1 MTARIVHD
9 VLVRPVISEK
19 SVAQIERNN
28 YTFAV
33 RPDANKFAIKA
44 AVEAEFKVTVL
55 GVRVQTVH
63 PKQKS
68 RGRRTK
74 GMVSGWRKAVVTLA
88 PGDKIE
94 LFEVV

>member
-1 MTARIVHD
+1 M
-9 VLVRPVISEK
+9 
-19 SVAQIERNN
+19 
-28 YTFAV
+28 
-33 RPDANKFAIKA
+33 
-44 AVEAEFKVTVL
+44 TVL

-74 GMVSGWRKAVVTLA
+74 GMVSGWRKAVVTIA
-88 PGDKIE
+88 DGDKIE

>member
-1 MTARIVHD
+1 MTARTIHD
-9 VLVRPVISEK
+9 VLLRPVVSEK
-19 SVAQIERNN
+19 SVAEIERNN

-33 RPDANKFAIKA
+33 RPDANKLEIKA

-63 PKQKS
+63 RKHKS

-74 GMVSGWRKAVVTLA
+74 GMVSGWRKAVVTIA
-88 PGDKIE
+88 DGDKIE
-94 LFEVV
+94 LFEAV